1 MPLLQIRTNHRPNL
15 PFSVQSRILILF
27 LFPCSLSFAF
37 AQTNPFLKPG
47 SNKPKPPVVQRP
59 APPPPKPIPRNPN
72 LEFTGYYKF
81 QGEWKLALFD
91 KVKNQGFWLSKGESL
106 EGVDAE
112 VESFN
117 PETEEIK
124 LQGGMVLKLKDS
136 EKSVLPVPSGQAS
149 SNKPPI
155 PVSPANAVPKPGI
168 PLPRR
173 R

>member
-1 MPLLQIRTNHRPNL
+1 MKWHFLNF
-15 PFSVQSRILILF
+15 PFVLFF
-27 LFPCSLSFAF
+27 LFVNFLFG
-37 AQTNPFLKPG
+37 QVNPFLPPG
-47 SNKPKPPVVQRP
+47 SSKPKPPVVQRP

-168 PLPRR
+168 PPPRR

>member
-1 MPLLQIRTNHRPNL
+1 MKIRYTVSLNLIWLCFSIDLL
-15 PFSVQSRILILF
+15 S
-27 LFPCSLSFAF
+27 
-37 AQTNPFLKPG
+37 NPFLRPG
-47 SNKPKPPVVQRP
+47 FNAPKPPVVQRP

-91 KVKNQGFWLSKGESL
+91 KVKNQGFWLSKGELL

-168 PLPRR
+168 PPPRR